1 LLNPDRRLPKITAVS
16 EELIVDIAPKMELGD
31 IELGLSLRVPP
42 GIPQAAI
49 GDLRHK
55 DLIGDSVLLAIGED
69 QVRAKYASL
78 LSAEQIDELITGLR
92 AIRQDVLEDAGGLVK
107 SLGTHWPFV
116 ETYYSNSKA
125 RIENAGHRFGEDL
138 SEDDKKALTAF
149 LATL

>member
-1 LLNPDRRLPKITAVS
+1 
-16 EELIVDIAPKMELGD
+16 
-31 IELGLSLRVPP
+31 
-42 GIPQAAI
+42 
-49 GDLRHK
+49 
-55 DLIGDSVLLAIGED
+55 VLLAIGED